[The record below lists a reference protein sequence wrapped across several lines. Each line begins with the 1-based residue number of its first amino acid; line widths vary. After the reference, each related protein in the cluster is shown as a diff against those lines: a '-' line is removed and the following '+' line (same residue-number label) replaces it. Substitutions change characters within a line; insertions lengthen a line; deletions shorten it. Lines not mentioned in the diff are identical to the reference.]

1 MSRAVTMLIYLGAER
16 SGPGENQVFVQ
27 RGVRSSLF
35 FSLLWLLLKAD
46 MVIGSEADAG
56 PGAL

>member
-1 MSRAVTMLIYLGAER
+1 MLIYLGAER

-27 RGVRSSLF
+27 RGMRSSLF
-35 FSLLWLLLKAD
+35 FLLLWLLLKAD